1 MHLKVLDLPIISYK
15 ETLDLQHRIV
25 QYKINNP
32 GLYDFLITLE
42 HKPVYTIGKNAN
54 FSNLK
59 VSEGMLKTKNIELI
73 KSDRGGDITY
83 HCPGQ
88 LTLYTIINL
97 KNIKKS
103 LKNFVSILEDVV
115 IETLQAFNVK
125 SYKLNKLHGVF
136 TDYGKIAS
144 IGLACKRMVV
154 YHGVSINVNNNL
166 EPFNWINPCGL
177 KSINITNLKS
187 ILKKSV
193 SIFDVKKTLLIILK
207 DKIKCEIESLSYIE
221 LEAILYNEKTL
232 MA

>member
-59 VSEGMLKTKNIELI
+59 VSENILKTKNIELI

-103 LKNFVSILEDVV
+103 LKNLSSLICSLTVTIFFSI
-115 IETLQAFNVK
+115 
-125 SYKLNKLHGVF
+125 
-136 TDYGKIAS
+136 
-144 IGLACKRMVV
+144 
-154 YHGVSINVNNNL
+154 
-166 EPFNWINPCGL
+166 
-177 KSINITNLKS
+177 
-187 ILKKSV
+187 
-193 SIFDVKKTLLIILK
+193 
-207 DKIKCEIESLSYIE
+207 
-221 LEAILYNEKTL
+221 
-232 MA
+232 